1 MPAVSPPV
9 LPEVLPA
16 VQEVFV
22 YYKVAEA
29 DVGAVRAAADALQQ
43 ALRADHP
50 GLQARLLRRPGS
62 SDGLVTVMELYAH
75 AATPTHP
82 GGVDA
87 DLRAAIDERAQALRP
102 WLKTPR
108 HTEVFQACA

>member
-1 MPAVSPPV
+1 M
-9 LPEVLPA
+9 
-16 VQEVFV
+16 QEVFV

-29 DVGAVRAAADALQQ
+29 DVDAVRTAVDALHQ

-62 SDGLVTVMELYAH
+62 SDGVVTVMELYARET
-75 AATPTHP
+75 TPTHP

-87 DLRAAIDERAQALRP
+87 ALRAAIDERARALQP